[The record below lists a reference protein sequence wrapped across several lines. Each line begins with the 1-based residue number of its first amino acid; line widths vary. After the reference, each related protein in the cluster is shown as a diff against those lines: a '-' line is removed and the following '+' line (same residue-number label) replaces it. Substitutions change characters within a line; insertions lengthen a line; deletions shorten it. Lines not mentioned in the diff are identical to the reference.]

1 MTTNK
6 LVTIRISY
14 TWKAHTPGPMS
25 LMRFHFDECLNC
37 CLHGWSQHY
46 SGCCGLPDLSVLITE
61 DASSPIHP
69 GAWMQRLFGSPGGR
83 ATHTMAAN
91 IVPTRKEVVFIFLT
105 AFNNVS
111 AARPEERKKSLKEI
125 WKLTSEAPW
134 EIRGTNTWLFS
145 FSPTLY
151 WDDRTGWFVLKGGSY
166 WDMFLF
172 GTFMSSLED
181 FDWNT

>member
-1 MTTNK
+1 MSAWTVVFTAGHS
-6 LVTIRISY
+6 TIQSAVDSQ
-14 TWKAHTPGPMS
+14 TCP
-25 LMRFHFDECLNC
+25 C
-37 CLHGWSQHY
+37 WSQRMHHHQ
-46 SGCCGLPDLSVLITE
+46 SFPALECRDCLAAPGEGLPTPWLRILCRPEKRLSL
-61 DASSPIHP
+61 SS
-69 GAWMQRLFGSPGGR
+69 
-83 ATHTMAAN
+83 
-91 IVPTRKEVVFIFLT
+91 LT

-145 FSPTLY
+145 FCPTLY